1 MVSSLRY
8 SIFGSLSGKAVCALL
23 CALNQ
28 SVQAQ
33 QLDPRAYSNIPI
45 GANFLTLGYSYSSGN
60 VALDPSL
67 PITNVRARFQTAA
80 LGYSRALQ
88 FNGQSGVVTLVL
100 PYVVLSATGDVFGE
114 SMTRNV
120 GGVGD
125 PGVRVS
131 ANLYGAPALS
141 LEDYSAYRQGAI
153 IGVSL
158 LTTAPLGQYDASK
171 LVNIGSNRWSFK
183 SEAGAS
189 VPIGDH
195 WTLEGAPSVTL
206 FTDNR
211 RFFNG
216 NTRSESPLYAVQG
229 HLIYNFK
236 QDLWIAA
243 DGTYYAGGRTTLNGK
258 LDDDLQRSSRW
269 GATLSQAVDRQNS
282 IKLYFSK
289 GLYARTGSQ
298 FQTIGVA
305 WQFSWFSQ

>member
-1 MVSSLRY
+1 MRSRLRY
-8 SIFGSLSGKAVCALL
+8 SIFVSVGIGAACA
-23 CALNQ
+23 A
-28 SVQAQ
+28 QAQ

-45 GANFLTLGYSYSSGN
+45 GANFLSLGYGYSSGN

-67 PITNVRARFQTAA
+67 PITNVHARFQTVA

-88 FNGQSGVVTLVL
+88 FNGQSGLINVVL

-125 PGVRVS
+125 PGVRVA

-141 LEDYSAYRQGAI
+141 LEDYAAYRQGTI

-171 LVNIGSNRWSFK
+171 LINIGSNRWSFK
-183 SEAGAS
+183 SEAGVS
-189 VPIGDH
+189 VSIGDH
-195 WTLEGAPSVTL
+195 WTIEGAPSVTF

-216 NTRSESPLYAVQG
+216 NTRSQSPLYAVQG
-229 HLIYNFK
+229 HVIYNVK
-236 QDLWIAA
+236 HDLWLAV

-269 GATLSQAVDRQNS
+269 GVTASQAVDRRNS
-282 IKLYFSK
+282 IKLYFSN
-289 GLYARTGSQ
+289 GLSARTGSK

-305 WQFSWFSQ
+305 WQYRWFSQ